1 MYARENTLA
10 GVKRLPC
17 HAQFSKHS
25 YWGGNNENRDAH
37 SLQLARMERFPGA
50 CIIVHPGG
58 DALPE
63 DVLREVGREL
73 AHDRLE
79 ANGAVLAG
87 TFTTLFRFP
96 SSAITFDRGGHFGR
110 SMGKVG
116 SGNDQHGSQQIH
128 NAKIQA

>member
-25 YWGGNNENRDAH
+25 FWGVATTKNRDAH
-37 SLQLARMERFPGA
+37 SLQLARMEGFPGA
-50 CIIVHPGG
+50 RIIVHPGG

-87 TFTTLFRFP
+87 TFTALFRFLGRD
-96 SSAITFDRGGHFGR
+96 ITFDRGGHYSDARWGMWEVVMTNTR
-110 SMGKVG
+110 VTRNK
-116 SGNDQHGSQQIH
+116 
-128 NAKIQA
+128 

>member
-37 SLQLARMERFPGA
+37 SLQLAGMERFPSAG
-50 CIIVHPGG
+50 IIIYPRG

-63 DVLREVGREL
+63 DVLREVGWEL

-87 TFTTLFRFP
+87 TFTALFRFP
-96 SSAITFDRGGHFGR
+96 SSVITFDRGGHFGR
-110 SMGKVG
+110 SIGG
-116 SGNDQHGSQQIH
+116 SGQW
-128 NAKIQA
+128 